1 VDGRRC
7 EGPDRH
13 KERGAGGT
21 WKFSMGFVW
30 YIYAKHVSPCINLKP

>member
-1 VDGRRC
+1 MDDWRC

-13 KERGAGGT
+13 KERGGT
-21 WKFSMGFVW
+21 WKKFSMGLVW